1 MKLLTTIAA
10 VLISISAFS
19 QDLIEY
25 NESTYSLNGEKV
37 SLEYK
42 KAMTD
47 FDPDA
52 ESMFELLSL
61 GGTFSRNG
69 EELSMEQ
76 IDDFTQRYNTGIGN
90 FRRGYKFDEMHK
102 NPYLRSTNNF
112 INRFGGGVSGFFGG
126 TGVFYGVLLAV
137 ISVEYDVDALGPG
150 VLMAAGGAGL
160 CVVSYNAFSRIT
172 SSSEGCRRKRDK
184 QFNKVVDKLNKKVA
198 YKLNQ
203 AIKAANQ

>member
-19 QDLIEY
+19 QDYVEY
-25 NESTYSLNGEKV
+25 DNGIF
-37 SLEYK
+37 
-42 KAMTD
+42 TQ
-47 FDPDA
+47 
-52 ESMFELLSL
+52 
-61 GGTFSRNG
+61 NG

-76 IDDFTQRYNTGIGN
+76 IYDLTLLHKAGRGN
-90 FRRGYKFDEMHK
+90 VRRA
-102 NPYLRSTNNF
+102 
-112 INRFGGGVSGFFGG
+112 NRFDRMYKDEDLRMDNNGLNALGGVASGAAGG
-126 TGVFYGVLLAV
+126 F
-137 ISVEYDVDALGPG
+137 G
-150 VLMAAGGAGL
+150 VLMGGLFAYVSLWNWDGDYALPSILLVPGAGL
-160 CVVSYNAFSRIT
+160 SAVSYNAFSRIT

>member
-25 NESTYSLNGEKV
+25 NESTYSLNGEIV

-42 KAMTD
+42 KTMTD
-47 FDPDA
+47 FNPDA

-102 NPYLRSTNNF
+102 NPYYRSTNNF
-112 INRFGGGVSGFFGG
+112 LNRFGGGVSGFYGAI
-126 TGVFYGVLLAV
+126 GVFYGALVAV
-137 ISVEYDVDALGPG
+137 ISVEEDSDVNALGLG
-150 VLMAAGGAGL
+150 VLIAAGGAGL

-172 SSSEGCRRKRDK
+172 SSSEGCLRKRDE
-184 QFNKVVDKLNKKVA
+184 QFNKVADKINE
-198 YKLNQ
+198 
-203 AIKAANQ
+203 AIKIANQ

>member
-42 KAMTD
+42 KSMTG
-47 FDPDA
+47 FNPNA

-90 FRRGYKFDEMHK
+90 FRRGNRFNEMR
-102 NPYLRSTNNF
+102 NDIVLRSENNVVNF
-112 INRFGGGVSGFFGG
+112 IGGAASGVVGGF
-126 TGVFYGVLLAV
+126 
-137 ISVEYDVDALGPG
+137 G
-150 VLMAAGGAGL
+150 VLMGGLFAYVSLWSWDGDYAGPSILLVPGAGL
-160 CVVSYNAFSRIT
+160 SAVSYKAFSRIAL
-172 SSSEGCRRKRDK
+172 SPEGCLRQRDN
-184 QFNKVVDKLNKKVA
+184 QFNKVADKI
-198 YKLNQ
+198 NQ
-203 AIKAANQ
+203 AIQSSNQ